1 LPTGRG
7 WLVTTLGVGIGIAGR
22 MFGAQTLVQLGYALI
37 VIVLIAVLVVRMGR
51 HELEVT
57 RDLSPQRVRPGESVR
72 ATITIK
78 NTGKGSAPLLL
89 LEDQVPKGMTGRA
102 RFAVHGIERGGH
114 RETGY
119 ELRAHRRGLFE
130 VGPLFISMV
139 DPFGLA
145 RLTSRSHATT
155 SFIVHPRIE
164 VLSLPRN
171 PGDRR
176 SVSASTS
183 RNPTGMRGEDFY
195 TLREYVEGDDLRKIH
210 WGSTAKR
217 NRYMIKQEET
227 PWHTR
232 ATIVLDDRLG
242 AHEGA
247 GASSSF
253 DRAVEAAASLVDL
266 YHRAGYGYRLL
277 GAVNAGT
284 PIGRGSEHRN
294 RCLDFL
300 ALVQP
305 TRPKTAE
312 DPLPMRLAGLD
323 SRSASEAALLIVT
336 GTFSPT
342 DAAAAGLAARRFR
355 HATVLCYPG
364 HRFSARPTKERWD
377 AERSLVEAMK
387 ILGRAGVAVAA
398 LGPDESIAQGWNSL
412 WSKSAGTKETPWD
425 QRPELV

>member
-1 LPTGRG
+1 
-7 WLVTTLGVGIGIAGR
+7 
-22 MFGAQTLVQLGYALI
+22 
-37 VIVLIAVLVVRMGR
+37 
-51 HELEVT
+51 
-57 RDLSPQRVRPGESVR
+57 
-72 ATITIK
+72 
-78 NTGKGSAPLLL
+78 
-89 LEDQVPKGMTGRA
+89 MTGRA
-102 RFAVHGIERGGH
+102 RFAVHGIERGG
-114 RETGY
+114 RRDTGY
-119 ELRAHRRGLFE
+119 EMRAHRRGLFE
-130 VGPLFISMV
+130 VGPLSISMV

-145 RLTSRSHATT
+145 RLISTAEGTT
-155 SFIVHPRIE
+155 SFIVHPKIE
-164 VLSLPRN
+164 RLSLPRN

-210 WGSTAKR
+210 WSSTAKR
-217 NRYMIKQEET
+217 NTYMIKQEET

-232 ATIVLDDRLG
+232 ATILLDDRLE

-247 GASSSF
+247 GTSSSF

-277 GAVNAGT
+277 GAANPGT

-305 TRPKTAE
+305 TSPATEE
-312 DPLPMRLAGLD
+312 DALTMRLTGLD

-342 DAAAAGLAARRFR
+342 DAAAAGLASRRFR
-355 HATVLCYPG
+355 HATVLCFPG
-364 HRFSARPTKERWD
+364 HRFSARPTKERWA
-377 AERSLVEAMK
+377 AEQSLVEAMQ

-398 LGPDESIAQGWNSL
+398 LGPDEGIPQGWRSL
-412 WSKSAGTKETPWD
+412 WSKSAAAKETPWD